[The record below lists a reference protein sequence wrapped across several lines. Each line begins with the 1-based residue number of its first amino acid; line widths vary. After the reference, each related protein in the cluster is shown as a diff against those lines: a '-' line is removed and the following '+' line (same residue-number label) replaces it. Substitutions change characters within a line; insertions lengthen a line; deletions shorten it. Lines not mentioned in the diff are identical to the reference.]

1 MHKKNQL
8 QSVIFN
14 NLHANTSINFSAYF
28 VTKGCLVD
36 VEIGDKKNEACGEV
50 YNLLQS
56 WIGYGEFL
64 DYIIDNGGYGNFDGK
79 IVLENNEVIIYLTLY
94 KGDIFEE
101 EGKFYLDIDENVI
114 YNEMNISPESIGMD
128 DDFFESSHISIDFFK
143 EKGNQI
149 KDLKFWYYQDDWKA
163 INLSE
168 NQINLLIKNLE
179 KQIEDLLPE
188 FNMDFNCEINW
199 EVSCVEN
206 KLEFSLYTS
215 PIRIEL
221 KSLIEEEE
229 NG

>member
-1 MHKKNQL
+1 MGKETLLLL
-8 QSVIFN
+8 QEIL
-14 NLHANTSINFSAYF
+14 NLNEEIKFSANF
-28 VTKGCLVD
+28 VTKGCFVD
-36 VEIGDKKNEACGEV
+36 VEIGDKKNDACGEI
-50 YNLLQS
+50 YDILRE
-56 WIGYGEFL
+56 WFGYGEFL

-101 EGKFYLDIDENVI
+101 EEKFYLDIDENFI
-114 YNEMNISPESIGMD
+114 YKELNISPESIGMD

-168 NQINLLIKNLE
+168 NQLYLLIKNLE

-199 EVSCVEN
+199 EVSCEEN

-229 NG
+229 NE

>member
-1 MHKKNQL
+1 MKKKIQL
-8 QSVIFN
+8 ALQE
-14 NLHANTSINFSAYF
+14 NLKEHDEIKFSANF
-28 VTKGCLVD
+28 VIKGCMVD
-36 VEIGDKKNEACGEV
+36 VLIGDKKNEACGEI
-50 YNLLQS
+50 YDILRE
-56 WIGYGEFL
+56 WFGYGEFL

-101 EGKFYLDIDENVI
+101 EEKIYLDIDENFI
-114 YNEMNISPESIGMD
+114 YKELNISPESIGMD

-168 NQINLLIKNLE
+168 NQLNLLIKKLE

-199 EVSCVEN
+199 EVICEESM
-206 KLEFSLYTS
+206 LEFSLYTS
-215 PIRIEL
+215 PIRIEINEIIS
-221 KSLIEEEE
+221 KES
-229 NG
+229 

>member
-1 MHKKNQL
+1 MINQL
-8 QSVIFN
+8 QEQLNSTLRQFSKIEFN
-14 NLHANTSINFSAYF
+14 AYF

-36 VEIGDKKNEACGEV
+36 IKIGDNKNEACGEV

-64 DYIIDNGGYGNFDGK
+64 DYIIDNGGYGNFDGQ

-101 EGKFYLDIDENVI
+101 EEKFYLDIDENFI
-114 YNEMNISPESIGMD
+114 YKELNISPESIGMD

-149 KDLKFWYYQDDWKA
+149 KDLKFLYYQDDWKA

-168 NQINLLIKNLE
+168 NQLNLLIKNLE

-199 EVSCVEN
+199 AVSCEEN

-229 NG
+229 NE

>member
-1 MHKKNQL
+1 MINQL
-8 QSVIFN
+8 QEQLNSTLRQFSKIEFN
-14 NLHANTSINFSAYF
+14 AYF

-36 VEIGDKKNEACGEV
+36 IKIGDKKNEACGEI
-50 YNLLQS
+50 YDILRE
-56 WIGYGEFL
+56 WFGYGEFL

-101 EGKFYLDIDENVI
+101 EEKFYIEIDEDFI
-114 YNEMNISPESIGMD
+114 YKELNISPESIGMD

-149 KDLKFWYYQDDWKA
+149 KDLKFLYYQDNWKA

-168 NQINLLIKNLE
+168 NQLNLLIKNLE

-199 EVSCVEN
+199 EVSCEEN

-215 PIRIEL
+215 PIRI
-221 KSLIEEEE
+221 SLNEIV
-229 NG
+229 